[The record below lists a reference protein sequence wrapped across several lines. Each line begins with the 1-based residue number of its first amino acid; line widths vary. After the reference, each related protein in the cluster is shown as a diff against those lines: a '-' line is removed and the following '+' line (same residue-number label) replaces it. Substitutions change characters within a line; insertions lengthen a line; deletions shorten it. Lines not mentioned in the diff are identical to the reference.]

1 VDKPL
6 RDFFLE
12 LKRVA
17 QFVAPG
23 PAVFASR
30 ADLEDAAA
38 HTADVPI
45 SAALE
50 LSEDVLDAVKDDAS
64 AQMDAVKLAVAA
76 QGLRKAYMY
85 ADRIQGAQAR
95 NFGVRGAHFRT
106 RTQVLVS

>member
-76 QGLRKAYMY
+76 QGLRNLAIPEPRH
-85 ADRIQGAQAR
+85 ADSPVSRPKGPPCYR
-95 NFGVRGAHFRT
+95 
-106 RTQVLVS
+106 LVDIA